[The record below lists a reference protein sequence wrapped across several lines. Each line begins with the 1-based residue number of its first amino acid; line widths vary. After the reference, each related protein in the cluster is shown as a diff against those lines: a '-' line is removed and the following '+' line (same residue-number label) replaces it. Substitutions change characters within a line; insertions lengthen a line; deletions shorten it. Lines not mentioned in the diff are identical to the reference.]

1 MVFKYKLMIMNENA
15 RTRARFNSNW
25 KTFHLSSDSPSSHYT
40 VEVAFQERHIGVGIA
55 IESRTVMQTF
65 IKLSTIVTLVD
76 QQVVYK
82 SFVPLLNIWLEL
94 QEKKSRINNLVA

>member
-1 MVFKYKLMIMNENA
+1 MEAV
-15 RTRARFNSNW
+15 
-25 KTFHLSSDSPSSHYT
+25 
-40 VEVAFQERHIGVGIA
+40 
-55 IESRTVMQTF
+55 

-94 QEKKSRINNLVA
+94 QDNKSRINNLLA